1 MRPKMPG
8 VWCQRRGAALIA
20 AVYAG
25 ECALVWDIA
34 GSVSADGLAAV
45 IHECVCVLCPRRL
58 SPAQHRSAAAASA
71 TASGGGSASGAH
83 LRRRQSLGGAT
94 PAPAEKNLL
103 RSALASAGAAALP
116 RLVVTCSLPWNQRGD
131 CAVRRSRLSNRLF
144 RCRQRASG
152 AARVCAAFL
161 VLCLGLTR
169 APAFLRRLQRPPS
182 GWVAESPPRPSAA
195 GEASPPSTPPP
206 PPPPPRSLRPLRSA
220 QAPAE
225 QAFPS
230 ACIELPRP
238 RYQEQEQE
246 GNDSSELS
254 PRPPRRKHLRTFAR
268 KLARGACLRCLPALP
283 ASPAPH
289 ALRHDERARWQL
301 APQALNPLGSASVSA
316 GSPVQC
322 VRGGRPRLPR
332 RQQAEGARK
341 GAPQGLIALLADVV
355 VSMFPDPSSTRLG
368 CFCLSRAPRRV
379 APLLRRSFSPP
390 PPRAWAVPASRLG
403 GGSSLRL

>member
-1 MRPKMPG
+1 MRSCSCFQLRAGELCWSLSSARTPTPKRLLRRRRRTAARAEPAATHHPAALQDHQASTRNLRPDRTDAASPRCHFLPAGPPPLPVHLPKGRGEVELRIGYSGHAADLLPLGRLFDLAALAERTGACVVLSEPSFAEVRMRPKMPG

-161 VLCLGLTR
+161 VLYLRLTCS
-169 APAFLRRLQRPPS
+169 RRS
-182 GWVAESPPRPSAA
+182 SPSA
-195 GEASPPSTPPP
+195 ET
-206 PPPPPRSLRPLRSA
+206 
-220 QAPAE
+220 
-225 QAFPS
+225 AF
-230 ACIELPRP
+230 
-238 RYQEQEQE
+238 
-246 GNDSSELS
+246 G
-254 PRPPRRKHLRTFAR
+254 
-268 KLARGACLRCLPALP
+268 
-283 ASPAPH
+283 
-289 ALRHDERARWQL
+289 
-301 APQALNPLGSASVSA
+301 V
-316 GSPVQC
+316 
-322 VRGGRPRLPR
+322 GG
-332 RQQAEGARK
+332 
-341 GAPQGLIALLADVV
+341 
-355 VSMFPDPSSTRLG
+355 
-368 CFCLSRAPRRV
+368 
-379 APLLRRSFSPP
+379 
-390 PPRAWAVPASRLG
+390 
-403 GGSSLRL
+403 